1 MATQTAT
8 RSTPR
13 SGVKESVY
21 EWEGKDRNGKV
32 VRGETR
38 AGGENQVHATL
49 RRQGVIDAFQGMRLY
64 ADGHFADEEL
74 LMQERGY
81 PELEAH
87 KRLHATFLAM
97 AADLEARLGEGAGLL
112 SVETLEFLGSWFI
125 GHIRNED
132 QRFAAFARS

>member
-1 MATQTAT
+1 MQPPIFDDSLRTGFEAIDEQHRLFLTMLAELGAQI
-8 RSTPR
+8 
-13 SGVKESVY
+13 E
-21 EWEGKDRNGKV
+21 
-32 VRGETR
+32 
-38 AGGENQVHATL
+38 AGHH
-49 RRQGVIDAFQGMRLY
+49 RQGVIDAFQGMRLY
-64 ADGHFADEEL
+64 ADGHFADEEI

-87 KRLHATFLAM
+87 KRLHATFQTM